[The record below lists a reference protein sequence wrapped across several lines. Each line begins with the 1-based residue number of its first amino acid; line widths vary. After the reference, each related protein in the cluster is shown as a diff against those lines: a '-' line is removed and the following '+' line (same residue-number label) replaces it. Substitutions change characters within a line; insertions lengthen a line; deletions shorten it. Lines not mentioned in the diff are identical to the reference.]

1 MGEGGLQS
9 IFIDSD
15 NGLGSP
21 SGDVDDGFAI
31 AALIKA
37 GAPIAAVAAVGGN
50 TAEELAFQN
59 NAVLCRMLGF
69 EGSRLDGK
77 QARDF
82 LPSFAGRIAAFGPF
96 TNCIGAHMASEIV
109 AVGTTL
115 TTPGRWPPFWPFE
128 FNFTKDKDAARKV
141 FRLEV
146 PLTIFPL
153 DVVRELYVH
162 KQDLDAIPD
171 PFGSFARQETKR
183 WFRHLLLLRQ
193 TRRFP
198 IWDLA
203 AALYMLGP
211 DGLTMEDTVAEMR
224 PNTFVEFGRGSRP
237 VKVCTAIRREVLWQ
251 RFLSLFA

>member
-1 MGEGGLQS
+1 MTPTRS
-9 IFIDSD
+9 IFIDAD

-37 GAPIAAVAAVGGN
+37 GAPIAGVAAVGGN
-50 TAEELAFQN
+50 TREELAFAN
-59 NAVLCRMLGF
+59 NTTLCRLLGF
-69 EGSRLDGK
+69 EGPLLDGK

-82 LPSFAGRIAAFGPF
+82 LPSFTGRIAAMGPF
-96 TNCIGAHMASEIV
+96 TNCVGARSAAEIV

-115 TTPGRWPPFWPFE
+115 NTSGKWPPFWPYE
-128 FNFTKDKDAARKV
+128 FNFTKDKESALKV
-141 FRLEV
+141 FRLDV

-153 DVVRELYVH
+153 DIVRQLYVH
-162 KQDLDAIPD
+162 QAGLDAIPD
-171 PFGSFARQETKR
+171 PFGSFARRETKR

-193 TRRFP
+193 TTRFP
-198 IWDLA
+198 IYDLA
-203 AALYMLGP
+203 AALYLLGT
-211 DGLTMEDTVAEMR
+211 DGMTMADTVAEMR

-237 VKVCTAIRREVLWQ
+237 VKVCTAIRRERLWQ